1 MVTLSVSGGGCW
13 RKEDGWPWLRIREQH
28 NRDSYVVDKAAGTND
43 QVLTSLSGRS
53 NKDRL
58 VLDKCLLRKGSWKKE
73 LQVELQG
80 HMSAIISFE
89 LWVGGP
95 QATDFLQFVT
105 GWSVDLTQW
114 IQSGA
119 ARRWYKVQKSI
130 QDSSSE
136 VVKGPEFW
144 GNEAELQRSTAY
156 VCVNITGVKDPD
168 TETSDL
174 PQPDTTMVAKA
185 APSEKSPF
193 QFVLPHRSLTRS
205 GKLRAVRVGQIVH
218 EDEQLRTDILHEL
231 LPLTLYGHTTTRH
244 HQRASTN
251 RSQERRNGIAKAL
264 MLLQLSCQYA
274 NYCVDELN
282 RYASKLEKRTLKLK
296 GKTSRV
302 KHRHKLLKEQKV
314 KLKREAEV
322 LSCSLDGMQSLL
334 EKLDPET
341 LARLQVERSSN
352 LET

>member
-28 NRDSYVVDKAAGTND
+28 NRDS
-43 QVLTSLSGRS
+43 S
-53 NKDRL
+53 NKGRL

-218 EDEQLRTDILHEL
+218 ELRTDILHEL